1 MKQLYVC
8 VQVCIFSFTINNGL
22 SPLEKST
29 EPSTEP
35 PALERGAGRIARN
48 RMRIA
53 WMYYVE
59 GLTQNEI
66 ADRLGI
72 GRVTVVRNINEAI
85 KQREV
90 KIWIEGNV
98 AECIEIEGQ
107 LKAAFNFKEAI
118 VVPEP
123 STLAGITKSI
133 GNAAGM
139 YISETLRDG
148 MTVGVG
154 WGATLYE
161 SLQTLTTKPL
171 ENVQVISLLG
181 GVVQARR
188 FNPAEFAWQFARGI
202 GADCYLLQAPAV
214 VDSPA
219 TREALVERCGL
230 SDVFKRAERLDIAM
244 LSAGNMG
251 PNSTAFRFNM
261 LTEQDRLELIKLG
274 AVGDL
279 LYNFFDMNGKLIDHP
294 VNQRIM
300 SLPIS
305 QLRDVP
311 LRVISAGGDEK
322 VQAILGA
329 IKLID
334 CNVLITNEKT
344 AKDLLAH
351 KGT

>member
-1 MKQLYVC
+1 MQNK
-8 VQVCIFSFTINNGL
+8 
-22 SPLEKST
+22 PEKHESV
-29 EPSTEP
+29 EPSQD
-35 PALERGAGRIARN
+35 RGVGRIARN

-59 GLTQNEI
+59 GLTQNDI

-90 KIWIEGNV
+90 KIWIEGEV
-98 AECIEIEGQ
+98 ADCIAIEAE
-107 LKAAFNFKEAI
+107 LKVAFNLSEAI
-118 VVPEP
+118 VVPE
-123 STLAGITKSI
+123 TAHATNITKSI

-139 YISETLRDG
+139 YISDTLKDG
-148 MTVGVG
+148 MSVGVG

-161 SLQTLTTKPL
+161 SLQTLAIKQV

-181 GVVQARR
+181 GIVQARR
-188 FNPAEFAWQFARGI
+188 FNPAEFAWQFARAI

-219 TREALVERCGL
+219 TREALIERCGL
-230 SDVFKRAERLDIAM
+230 NDVFKRAEKLDIAM
-244 LSAGNMG
+244 LSAGTMA
-251 PNSTAFRFNM
+251 PSSTAFRFNM
-261 LTEQDRLELIKLG
+261 LSEQDRLALIAKG

-279 LYNFFDMNGKLIDHP
+279 LYNFYDIDGKLIDHP
-294 VNQRIM
+294 VNKRIM
-300 SLPIS
+300 SIPLA

-311 LRVISAGGDEK
+311 LRVLSAGGSEK
-322 VQAILGA
+322 IDAILGA

-334 CNVLITNEKT
+334 CNVLITNEET
-344 AKDLLAH
+344 AKALLAH
-351 KGT
+351 KGI